1 MRWGWARRRGSKWPN
16 YCHLLSW
23 VVCLGVVLWDCLD
36 KCISNTTHI
45 NTYTERERE
54 IILGISPVADACDIR
69 IVERVETAKKDMP
82 SRGCCWDV
90 AFVSYCYSLI
100 RSKSIQISTNQSK
113 SSTCLWGW
121 KWKSDHRNQVRKH
134 DQHCWAN
141 GCEEPEMMSQ
151 DIVHQLRL
159 AWVYTS
165 GPLHVAYQGSCW
177 CLSDQRSQRSR
188 WGDSNVHSQVIPK
201 DVMQPLRRTPTFSQ
215 VCKLPRVN
223 TSLAYNMIFMVSI
236 GFATHNH
243 SYILF
248 ESVYILGSLWYFKY
262 GEKFVELFGRTIYNL
277 QNM

>member
-16 YCHLLSW
+16 YCHLLFW

-36 KCISNTTHI
+36 KCINNITHI
-45 NTYTERERE
+45 NTYRERE

-134 DQHCWAN
+134 EQHCWAN

-151 DIVHQLRL
+151 DIATCINFGWHGYTHLARCMLRIKGV
-159 AWVYTS
+159 ADACPTS
-165 GPLHVAYQGSCW
+165 VRSVRGGGIPMSIPRWSQKMW
-177 CLSDQRSQRSR
+177 CSR
-188 WGDSNVHSQVIPK
+188 
-201 DVMQPLRRTPTFSQ
+201 
-215 VCKLPRVN
+215 
-223 TSLAYNMIFMVSI
+223 
-236 GFATHNH
+236 
-243 SYILF
+243 
-248 ESVYILGSLWYFKY
+248 
-262 GEKFVELFGRTIYNL
+262 
-277 QNM
+277 